1 MCFNHLLNPC
11 PTPTPAVTKWLRQ
24 IPSAGAPLPKAALF
38 MPSSEHGSSSYTLAI
53 CLDVNSEP
61 SSLLF
66 LPHVLVSSTPSRPVC
81 TYLPGSILHDTP
93 ALHFSCRSLI
103 SRRCWQ
109 DTKSLFFHTWHTW
122 ELRPYSPH
130 STKTSAPSRKW
141 IIPHGAFLGHW
152 SQEKLGALQSA
163 KVTFLSWS
171 SQHTANIKKHRCPPF
186 RGGDVGAETTAPAAE
201 GICPSSVFSLFS
213 PLLAL
218 EPPHLLL
225 LSSGSPS
232 PLFRALTAVPVLCQ
246 D

>member
-53 CLDVNSEP
+53 CLDVDSEP
-61 SSLLF
+61 SPLLF
-66 LPHVLVSSTPSRPVC
+66 LPHLSLGLGKQHTLSLYLSPWLHPPRHTSTPFFLQVS
-81 TYLPGSILHDTP
+81 YLPEVLTRHQVTIFPHVVYVRAET
-93 ALHFSCRSLI
+93 
-103 SRRCWQ
+103 
-109 DTKSLFFHTWHTW
+109 LFPTQHQ
-122 ELRPYSPH
+122 
-130 STKTSAPSRKW
+130 TSAPSRKW
-141 IIPHGAFLGHW
+141 
-152 SQEKLGALQSA
+152 
-163 KVTFLSWS
+163 
-171 SQHTANIKKHRCPPF
+171 
-186 RGGDVGAETTAPAAE
+186 TAPAVE
-201 GICPSSVFSLFS
+201 GIRPSSVFSLFSSVFSLFS

-218 EPPHLLL
+218 EPPHLIL